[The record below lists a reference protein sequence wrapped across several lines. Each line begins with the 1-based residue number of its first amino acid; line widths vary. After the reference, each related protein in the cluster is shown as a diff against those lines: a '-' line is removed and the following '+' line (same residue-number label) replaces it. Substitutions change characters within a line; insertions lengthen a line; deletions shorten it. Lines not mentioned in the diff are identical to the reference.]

1 MGKGCLPPPQT
12 FTSEKSPIL
21 KVRGHRA
28 DPSSG
33 RGYATGIRERPPDL
47 PALVAGGAEVSE
59 AEAQHKPQA
68 SRPSFSPASL
78 SQAIP
83 RVRDVGVFICIDFAV
98 SVLLDGTSMS
108 SLKEAN
114 SSLEIGMIPDEFKN
128 EPTCTT

>member
-1 MGKGCLPPPQT
+1 MGDDELHAAPVLARQSDATIRGQI
-12 FTSEKSPIL
+12 EMGDPIPCWYKERL
-21 KVRGHRA
+21 AVRGEAH
-28 DPSSG
+28 
-33 RGYATGIRERPPDL
+33 L

-59 AEAQHKPQA
+59 AEAQHKPQD

-83 RVRDVGVFICIDFAV
+83 RVRDVGVFISIDFAV

-114 SSLEIGMIPDEFKN
+114 SSLEIGMIPEEFKN